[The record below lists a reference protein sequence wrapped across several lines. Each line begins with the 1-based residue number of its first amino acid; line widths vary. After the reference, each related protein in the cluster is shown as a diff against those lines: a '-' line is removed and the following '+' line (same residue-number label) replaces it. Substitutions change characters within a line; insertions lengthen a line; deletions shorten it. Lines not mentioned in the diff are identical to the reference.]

1 MKGGKDLGG
10 LELRNPENII
20 FAVIPV
26 LCLIIIVLG
35 FRKKERILGLLKIN
49 ARIRFKVLKTVLAFA
64 GVGLMFFSL
73 LGPQVLQGFIEV
85 SREGLDIYI
94 AIDTS
99 KSMLV
104 DDIVPDRLSRAKKI
118 IEGILDNLE
127 GDRVGFIPF
136 SSSAY
141 IQMPLTDDYKLARL
155 FLEVIDTDMIGG
167 GGTDIGA
174 AISLADKS
182 FNETSGSD
190 KVVIVLSD
198 GEEHEYNSIQALK
211 SLKSGLKVYAIGIG
225 TQEGGLVPVYDDA
238 GIQKIDYKKGPDG
251 QYVVSKLNADR
262 LKEVARLSGGTY
274 YQSTIAGEEI
284 GLLINDISN
293 LKRDALKTQK
303 IQRFNQIYQY
313 FLGAGML
320 LFAVSCM
327 LPERRRHQ

>member
-1 MKGGKDLGG
+1 MGGF
-10 LELRNPENII
+10 EFRNPENII

-26 LCLIIIVLG
+26 LCLIITVLG
-35 FRKKERILGLLKIN
+35 FRKERILGLLKVN
-49 ARIRFKVLKTVLAFA
+49 AGSGLKFSRRTGICRDRIDV
-64 GVGLMFFSL
+64 FSL
-73 LGPQVLQGFIEV
+73 LGPQILRDLSGKQ
-85 SREGLDIYI
+85 EGLDIYI

-141 IQMPLTDDYKLARL
+141 IQMPLTDDYKLARM

-182 FNETSGSD
+182 FKETSSSD

-198 GEEHEYNSIQALK
+198 GEEHESNSIQALE

-225 TQEGGLVPVYDDA
+225 TQEGGLVPVYGDA
-238 GIQKIDYKKGPDG
+238 GTQKIDYKKGPDG

-262 LKEVARLSGGTY
+262 LKEVARLSGRTY

-303 IQRFNQIYQY
+303 IQRFNQVYQY
-313 FLGAGML
+313 FWARG
-320 LFAVSCM
+320 C
-327 LPERRRHQ
+327 